1 MAPRRGGGRPLL
13 PAADNAFA
21 RALRGGREAL
31 GLTLMETAARAGV
44 SHAYISELE
53 RGLRRPSPQ
62 TIDRLGF
69 VLEGRFER
77 DAVHT
82 RVDSSVSA
90 STGADPAGSAWSVAS

>member
-1 MAPRRGGGRPLL
+1 MTSPHRRGGRPLL

-53 RGLRRPSPQ
+53 RGLRRPSAQ

-69 VLEGRFER
+69 VLEDDVAR
-77 DAVHT
+77 DAEPSLLH
-82 RVDSSVSA
+82 DA
-90 STGADPAGSAWSVAS
+90 